1 MRKTMTEAHKIERL
15 LQLSEEHLE
24 IMLKA
29 KQEGKNVD
37 KEIERDCAEI
47 QKWTLKLGG
56 VR

>member
-1 MRKTMTEAHKIERL
+1 MKTMTEAHKIERL

-37 KEIERDCAEI
+37 REIERDCAEI
-47 QKWTLKLGG
+47 QKWTMKLGG